1 MPPMYSVASFLPQ
14 DAATQR
20 SRCERTFRRRSG
32 DVALYVHST
41 LPSSVWSYSAD
52 DRTFQRLSC
61 CACMSRSDTVPSTAV
76 TVLILL
82 AARLPGVLPG
92 GLGLFDIISHDA
104 GHDAAKS
111 HRYKSAGET
120 FPGEG
125 AELKRD
131 IGTSRFSNSLVQLE
145 ESYSSARESHAVA
158 MDCPIGT
165 KFGTVTHIHF
175 ILRTIPIVKIS
186 KF

>member
-1 MPPMYSVASFLPQ
+1 M
-14 DAATQR
+14 
-20 SRCERTFRRRSG
+20 
-32 DVALYVHST
+32 
-41 LPSSVWSYSAD
+41 
-52 DRTFQRLSC
+52 
-61 CACMSRSDTVPSTAV
+61 PSTAV
-76 TVLILL
+76 TLLILL
-82 AARLPGVLPG
+82 AVRLPGVLPG
-92 GLGLFDIISHDA
+92 GLGLFDIVS
-104 GHDAAKS
+104 HDAAKS

-120 FPGEG
+120 FPGGG

-165 KFGTVTHIHF
+165 KFGTVTHIQF